1 MANKYGTTYTK
12 TLTPTPANKVDATT
26 WGGRVR
32 YMYDTY
38 EAAAVAQG
46 DTIYLCKLPKG
57 AKVLPQS
64 TLVYDALG
72 SNSAL
77 AVGYGTTPAA
87 LLASTATTSAG
98 SSNLLS
104 VSLASD
110 ADIFVTVSG
119 TGAITGTVELNLLYA
134 YK

>member
-32 YMYDTY
+32 YIYDVY

-46 DTIYLCKLPKG
+46 DVIYLAKLPKG
-57 AKVLPQS
+57 AVILPQS
-64 TLVYDALG
+64 QLVYDALG
-72 SNSAL
+72 SSSAL

-98 SSNLLS
+98 SANLIS
-104 VSLASD
+104 VSLSTD
-110 ADIFVTVSG
+110 ADVFVTVSG
-119 TGAITGTVELNLLYA
+119 SGAATGTVAMHMLYA

>member
-38 EAAAVAQG
+38 EASAVAQG
-46 DTIYLCKLPKG
+46 DVVYLAKLPKG

-64 TLVYDALG
+64 QLVYDALG
-72 SNSAL
+72 SSSAL

-104 VSLASD
+104 VSLDDDSD
-110 ADIFVTVSG
+110 VFVTVSG
-119 TGAITGTVELNLLYA
+119 SGAITGTVELHVLYS